1 MSLSPTGMYS
11 RDLVALKRVL
21 GFPLQIKKTPT
32 APLGSE
38 VAEITQ
44 GALANEIVYQIS
56 TQPWMIGGL
65 YFTQYPRANADQGP
79 RFSRAS
85 MLSFPFWTYVSQEGK
100 LSIDSSVPKS
110 GDPNPVFVCGHR
122 LH

>member
-1 MSLSPTGMYS
+1 MYS
-11 RDLVALKRVL
+11 RDLVAWKRVF

-44 GALANEIVYQIS
+44 GVLANEIVYQIS

-65 YFTQYPRANADQGP
+65 YFTQYPRV
-79 RFSRAS
+79 
-85 MLSFPFWTYVSQEGK
+85 LWTYVSQEGK
-100 LSIDSSVPKS
+100 LSIDLSVPKS
-110 GDPNPVFVCGHR
+110 GDPKPVFVCGHR